1 MGSLLQT
8 SPFIFTKNSSY
19 FKAQEEWS
27 YIHAVVC
34 YYFLFLKATNE
45 SLIVRITDIND
56 NSPVFT
62 KPMGYKFE
70 VDEGK
75 AGLTV
80 GVVKVRACGIFEAKG
95 YL

>member
-1 MGSLLQT
+1 M
-8 SPFIFTKNSSY
+8 
-19 FKAQEEWS
+19 
-27 YIHAVVC
+27 
-34 YYFLFLKATNE
+34 
-45 SLIVRITDIND
+45 RITDIND